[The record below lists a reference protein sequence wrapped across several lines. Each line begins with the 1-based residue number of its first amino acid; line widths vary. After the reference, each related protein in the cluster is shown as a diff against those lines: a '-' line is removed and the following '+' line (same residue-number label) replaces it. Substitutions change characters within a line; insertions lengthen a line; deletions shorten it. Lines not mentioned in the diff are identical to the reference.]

1 MPLGEFRMDVVI
13 AVFPIVLLI
22 FLMTKK
28 NNVPSHKALPFV
40 ALLMYVLKLV
50 YFQSDP
56 NIVNATVI
64 SGLLYAW
71 TPILII
77 WGAIFLFKVMET
89 SGSMDVIRKWLN
101 NISGNPIAQLMI
113 IGWAFAFLIEG
124 ASGFGTPAALAAPI
138 LIGLGFNPVRTAIL
152 CLIMNS
158 IPVSFGA
165 VGTPTWF
172 GLGDQLALAP
182 EVIREI
188 GVKTSL
194 IHGAAS
200 LVIPV
205 IALRFI
211 VSWQQI
217 RRNLLFIYLSILSC
231 VIPYILLAR
240 YDYEFPSILGGMI
253 GLFATVF
260 LAHKQIGLEKMEQ
273 NAKEAVPVTSGHLV
287 KAMFPLWGTVGV
299 LLLTRIPQLGIKG
312 LLIAE
317 KPFWDIPLGSLG
329 TLAVAPSC
337 VVKLTKIFM
346 TDVAWKHQLLY
357 IPSIIPF
364 FLVSVIAFFV
374 FKMKRQDITEV
385 WLESYHRMYRPI
397 LALLGALVFVKLI
410 MVGGV
415 GEQSCTQII
424 GNAFASA
431 VGDNWK
437 YFASYLGAVGAF
449 FAGSN
454 TVSNMT
460 FGGIQDSIAQS
471 LGLSRTTILSL
482 QSVGGAM
489 GNMVCINNIV
499 AVCSIVGILDKEGY
513 ILKRTVIPMIIYGL
527 IAACVAYFL

>member
-1 MPLGEFRMDVVI
+1 MDVMI
-13 AVFPIVLLI
+13 AIFPIVLLI

-28 NNVPSHKALPFV
+28 NNVPSHKALPFI

-56 NIVNATVI
+56 NLVNATVI

-77 WGAIFLFKVMET
+77 WGAIFLFKTMES
-89 SGSMDVIRKWLN
+89 SGSMDIIRRWLN
-101 NISGNPIAQLMI
+101 NISANPVAQLMI
-113 IGWAFAFLIEG
+113 IGWAFSFLIEG

-138 LIGLGFNPVRTAIL
+138 LIGLGFDPVRTAIL

-158 IPVSFGA
+158 VPVSFGA

-182 EVIREI
+182 EMIREI
-188 GVKTSL
+188 GIKTSMV
-194 IHGAAS
+194 HGAAS
-200 LVIPV
+200 LVIPI

-211 VSWQQI
+211 VNWQQI

-240 YDYEFPSILGGMI
+240 FDYEFPSILGGMI

-260 LAHKQIGLEKMEQ
+260 LAHKQIGLVKTEQ
-273 NAKEAVPVTSGHLV
+273 NQKEAVPVTSGHLT
-287 KAMFPLWGTVGV
+287 KAMFPLWGTVAV
-299 LLLTRIPQLGIKG
+299 LLLTRIHQLGIKG
-312 LLIAE
+312 LLVAE
-317 KPFWDIPLGSLG
+317 KPVLDISLGSLG
-329 TLAVAPSC
+329 TLALSPSL
-337 VVKLTKIFM
+337 VVKLNDIFM
-346 TDVAWKHQLLY
+346 TPVAWKHRLLY

-374 FKMKRQDITEV
+374 FKMKHQDIKQV

-410 MVGGV
+410 MSGGD
-415 GEQSCTQII
+415 QSCAKII
-424 GNAFASA
+424 GNAFADA
-431 VGDNWK
+431 IGDNWK
-437 YFASYLGAVGAF
+437 YFASYLGAIGAF

-527 IAACVAYFL
+527 IAACAAYFL